1 MGTDR
6 FSLRILIELSSI
18 GDVLN
23 TDTLI
28 SEDSSCKHLRKLSA
42 CLRILPC
49 DVRLC
54 IRLMRR
60 VLIIYRLRGSLV
72 SVT

>member
-1 MGTDR
+1 MGADR
-6 FSLRILIELSSI
+6 FSLRVFIELSSI
-18 GDVLN
+18 RDVLN
-23 TDTLI
+23 TDALI
-28 SEDSSCKHLRKLSA
+28 SESSSCKHLRNLSA

-49 DVRLC
+49 DVRPW

-60 VLIIYRLRGSLV
+60 VLIIYRLRDSLV